1 MSLNQ
6 CSVKDVA
13 VAALGL
19 WEDRLENYKVSSN
32 IDMVSGRV
40 LESTAVAG
48 DSPVR
53 VNISSC
59 VISPE

>member
-6 CSVKDVA
+6 CSAKEAA

-19 WEDRLENYKVSSN
+19 WEDCLKNYKVSGN
-32 IDMVSGRV
+32 VDMVSGRA
-40 LESTAVAG
+40 LESAAVAG